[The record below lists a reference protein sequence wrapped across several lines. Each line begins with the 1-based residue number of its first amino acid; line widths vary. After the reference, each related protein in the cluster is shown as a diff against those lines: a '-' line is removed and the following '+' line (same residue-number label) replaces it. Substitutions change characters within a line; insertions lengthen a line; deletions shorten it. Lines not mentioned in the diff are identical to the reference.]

1 MAFASLDDLSALGG
15 LNVDWVAGDAKAR
28 RATRLLE
35 LAESTVV
42 TYLSR
47 FGATR
52 AVITA
57 GWDADRTNALIAIIA
72 EVASKRL
79 NVSAASSVDPYGT
92 ALGPQTIK
100 LNRWEQQALRDLLAT
115 SAGGTTSVEVDRDP
129 DTSYLS
135 QLPCSYASLSDTW
148 DDPSWTVLP

>member
-1 MAFASLDDLSALGG
+1 MPFADLDDLAALGG
-15 LNVDWVAGDAKAR
+15 INTDWAPGDAKQK
-28 RATRLLE
+28 RASRLLE
-35 LAESTVV
+35 LAESMCVA
-42 TYLSR
+42 YLSR

-52 AVITA
+52 TVIEA
-57 GWDADRTNALIAIIA
+57 DWDVDRTNSLTAIIA

-79 NVSAASSVDPYGT
+79 NVSAAASVDPYGN

-115 SAGGTTSVEVDRDP
+115 TAGSTISLVVDRDP

-135 QLPCSYASLSDTW
+135 QFPVYSDTW